1 MNSRGSVIP
10 NFIDQIKKL
19 SFDCTNPEMTRFM
32 MSLEQSVELVVYAM
46 RKGKQ
51 GEIFAKNHLLQL
63 FQLAKVLK
71 RF

>member
-10 NFIDQIKKL
+10 NFIDQIKKNCPL
-19 SFDCTNPEMTRFM
+19 TVTNPEMTRFM

-51 GEIFAKNHLLQL
+51 GEILCKNHLLQV
-63 FQLAKVLK
+63 F
-71 RF
+71 FS